1 MPITENRTWIKVA
14 LGFDVA
20 IVLVMWLLLTQGS
33 AGAGEWPFNWRV
45 TIGAA
50 MTLVAFVTFAG
61 FYLASPADAPTRD
74 PWMRNTIAASF
85 VAFYLVLLT
94 LLLVAPNFRIEVSS
108 REQVPSR
115 FAPGPVDEDESVGGG
130 NAGQVA
136 SDDLS
141 PFGEEIFNGF
151 TTFLGVIL
159 AFYFAAQAAE
169 KVTDT
174 IQQEK
179 TTRAAIASDPSI
191 AAQVLNDQRG
201 SSGGRRN
208 TESGGSQPSAAT

>member
-1 MPITENRTWIKVA
+1 MPMTENRTWIMAA
-14 LGFDVA
+14 LALDIV

-33 AGAGEWPFNWRV
+33 AGAGVWPFNWRV
-45 TIGAA
+45 TMGAA
-50 MTLVAFVTFAG
+50 LTLVAFVTFAG
-61 FYLASPADAPTRD
+61 FYLASPADAQTRD

-108 REQVPSR
+108 TEQVPSR
-115 FAPGPVDEDESVGGG
+115 FDPEPVDEDESVGGG

-136 SDDLS
+136 ADDLS
-141 PFGEEIFNGF
+141 PFGEEIFTGF

-179 TTRAAIASDPSI
+179 TTRAAIASNPAI
-191 AAQVLNDQRG
+191 AQQVLEDQRR
-201 SSGGRRN
+201 SAGGRR
-208 TESGGSQPSAAT
+208 TTDQGGESST